1 MSKLIVGTTEVDEVR
16 HLAHLSQDQL
26 KALIAKAVAEAAGV
40 DLSAPGVSVK
50 SCYLSYNTGS
60 INATEYYAKCEIVV
74 DRCPQ
79 ASPEEAA
86 C

>member
-1 MSKLIVGTTEVDEVR
+1 MSGLIVGTTEVDEVR
-16 HLAHLSQDQL
+16 HFAHVDQDRL

-50 SCYLSYNTGS
+50 SCYLSYNSGS

-74 DRCPQ
+74 DRRPQ
-79 ASPEEAA
+79 AADEVAS
-86 C
+86 